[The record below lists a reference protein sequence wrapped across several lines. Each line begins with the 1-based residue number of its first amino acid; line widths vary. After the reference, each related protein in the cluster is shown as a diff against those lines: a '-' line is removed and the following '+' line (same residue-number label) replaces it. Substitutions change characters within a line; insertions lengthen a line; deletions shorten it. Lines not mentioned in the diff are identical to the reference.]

1 LVAAKSGGPT
11 FKCASASRRRIDT
24 PGVKLPTRS
33 RNGRYA
39 LGLEIQAAFP
49 KCRWSK
55 MASKYVVEEVGLIAT
70 WEIVETYLEDQE
82 GSAVQGLLLKSS
94 PH

>member
-1 LVAAKSGGPT
+1 
-11 FKCASASRRRIDT
+11 
-24 PGVKLPTRS
+24 
-33 RNGRYA
+33 
-39 LGLEIQAAFP
+39 
-49 KCRWSK
+49 